1 MYGLSIF
8 DHFLSQAV
16 IPKLYFEAV
25 SQEQRIQFLAKY
37 CQALEDWG
45 ESLRKEQTAI
55 NVDVDKRLT
64 NLETRMTAAEARLD
78 ADEQAFDDFVTQTGE
93 QFAALTA
100 RVVALENGKMDIDDT
115 YTRAQMD
122 ARYVRLEDT
131 MAWQGYFLGNIC
143 ETLPRDAVASYDYY
157 SSATD
162 SGSKATIKVV
172 AKAA

>member
-8 DHFLSQAV
+8 DNFLSQAV

-45 ESLRKEQTAI
+45 EALRKEQTAI

-64 NLETRMTAAEARLD
+64 ALETRMTAAEARLD
-78 ADEQAFDDFVTQTGE
+78 ADEKAFDDFVAQTGE
-93 QFAALTA
+93 RFAALAA
-100 RVVALENGKMDIDDT
+100 RVEALENGKMDVDDT

-122 ARYVRLEDT
+122 ARYMRLEDS

-143 ETLPRDAVASYDYY
+143 ETLPGDAVASYDWFT
-157 SSATD
+157 ATD
-162 SGSKATIKVV
+162 SATKTTIKVV
-172 AKAA
+172 AKA

>member
-8 DHFLSQAV
+8 DNFLSQAV

-25 SQEQRIQFLAKY
+25 SQEQRLQFLAKY
-37 CQALEDWG
+37 CQALE
-45 ESLRKEQTAI
+45 
-55 NVDVDKRLT
+55 
-64 NLETRMTAAEARLD
+64 
-78 ADEQAFDDFVTQTGE
+78 
-93 QFAALTA
+93 
-100 RVVALENGKMDIDDT
+100 NGKMGIDDT

-122 ARYVRLEDT
+122 ARYMRLEDS

-162 SGSKATIKVV
+162 SGSKITIKVV
-172 AKAA
+172 AKA

>member
-8 DHFLSQAV
+8 DNFLSQAV

-25 SQEQRIQFLAKY
+25 SQEQRLQFLAKY

-45 ESLRKEQTAI
+45 ENLRKEQTAI
-55 NVDVDKRLT
+55 NVDVDNRLT
-64 NLETRMTAAEARLD
+64 ALENRMTAAERRLD
-78 ADEQAFDDFVTQTGE
+78 ADEKAFDDFVTQTGAN
-93 QFAALTA
+93 FAALTA
-100 RVVALENGKMDIDDT
+100 RVEALENGKMDIDDT

-122 ARYVRLEDT
+122 ARYMRLEDS

-157 SSATD
+157 SSAVD
-162 SGSKATIKVV
+162 SGAKITIKVV
-172 AKAA
+172 TKA

>member
-8 DHFLSQAV
+8 DNFLSQAA

-45 ESLRKEQTAI
+45 EALRKEQTAI

-64 NLETRMTAAEARLD
+64 ALETRMTAAEARLD

-100 RVVALENGKMDIDDT
+100 RVAALENGKMDIDKS
-115 YTRAQMD
+115 YTREQMD
-122 ARYVRLEDT
+122 QRYMRLEDS

-143 ETLPRDAVASYDYY
+143 ETLPRDAVASYDWFTA
-157 SSATD
+157 SD
-162 SGSKATIKVV
+162 SGTKATIKVV

>member
-8 DHFLSQAV
+8 DNFLSQAA

-45 ESLRKEQTAI
+45 EALRKEQTAI

-64 NLETRMTAAEARLD
+64 ALETRMTAAEARLD

-100 RVVALENGKMDIDDT
+100 RVAALENGKMDIDKS
-115 YTRAQMD
+115 YTREQMD
-122 ARYVRLEDT
+122 QRYMRLEDS

-143 ETLPRDAVASYDYY
+143 ETLPRDAVASYDWFTA
-157 SSATD
+157 SD
-162 SGSKATIKVV
+162 SGTKATIKVV
-172 AKAA
+172 AKA

>member
-115 YTRAQMD
+115 YTREQMD
-122 ARYVRLEDT
+122 KRYMRLEDS

-143 ETLPRDAVASYDYY
+143 ETLPRDAVASYDWFMA
-157 SSATD
+157 SD

-172 AKAA
+172 AKA

>member
-8 DHFLSQAV
+8 DNFLSQAV

-25 SQEQRIQFLAKY
+25 SQEQRLQFLAKW

-45 ESLRKEQTAI
+45 EAMRKEQTAI
-55 NVDVDKRLT
+55 NVDVDSRLT
-64 NLETRMTAAEARLD
+64 DLETRMTAAEARLD
-78 ADEQAFDDFVTQTGE
+78 ADEKAFDDFVAETGE
-93 QFAALTA
+93 TFAALAA
-100 RVVALENGKMDIDDT
+100 RVEALENGKMGIDDT

-122 ARYVRLEDT
+122 ARYMRLEDS

-162 SGSKATIKVV
+162 SGSKITIKVV
-172 AKAA
+172 AKA

>member
-8 DHFLSQAV
+8 DNFLSQAV
-16 IPKLYFEAV
+16 IPTLYWEAV
-25 SQEQRIQFLAKY
+25 APEQRIQFLAKW

-55 NVDVDKRLT
+55 NVDVDRRLT
-64 NLETRMTAAEARLD
+64 DLETRMAAAEARLD
-78 ADEQAFDDFVTQTGE
+78 ADEQAFDDFVAETGAN
-93 QFAALTA
+93 FAALTS
-100 RVVALENGKMDIDDT
+100 RVVALENGKMDIDDS
-115 YTRAQMD
+115 YTREQMD
-122 ARYVRLEDT
+122 KRYMRLEDS

-143 ETLPRDAVASYDYY
+143 ETLPRDAVASYDWF
-157 SSATD
+157 SASD

>member
-8 DHFLSQAV
+8 DNFLSQAV
-16 IPKLYFEAV
+16 IPTLYWEAV
-25 SQEQRIQFLAKY
+25 APEQRLQFLAKW

-55 NVDVDKRLT
+55 NVDVDNRLT
-64 NLETRMTAAEARLD
+64 ALENRMMAAEKRLD
-78 ADEQAFDDFVTQTGE
+78 ADEKAFDDFVAETGE
-93 QFAALTA
+93 RFAALAA
-100 RVVALENGKMDIDDT
+100 RVEALENGKMDIADT
-115 YTRAQMD
+115 YTRAEMD
-122 ARYVRLEDT
+122 ARYMRLEDS

-162 SGSKATIKVV
+162 SGSKITIKVV

>member
-8 DHFLSQAV
+8 DNFLSQAV

-25 SQEQRIQFLAKY
+25 SQEQRLQFLAKY

-55 NVDVDKRLT
+55 NVDVDRRLT
-64 NLETRMTAAEARLD
+64 DLETRMTAAEARLD
-78 ADEQAFDDFVTQTGE
+78 ADEKAFDDFVAETGAN
-93 QFAALTA
+93 FAALAA
-100 RVVALENGKMDIDDT
+100 RVEALEAGKMDIDDS

-122 ARYVRLEDT
+122 ARYMRLEDS

-143 ETLPRDAVASYDYY
+143 ETLPRDAVAFYDWY
-157 SSATD
+157 SSTVD
-162 SGSKATIKVV
+162 SGSKITIKVV
-172 AKAA
+172 AKA

>member
-8 DHFLSQAV
+8 DNFLSQAV
-16 IPKLYFEAV
+16 IPKLYFDAV

-45 ESLRKEQTAI
+45 EALRKEQTAI

-64 NLETRMTAAEARLD
+64 ALETRMTAAEARLD
-78 ADEQAFDDFVTQTGE
+78 ADEQAFEDFVAQTDAN
-93 QFAALTA
+93 FAALTA
-100 RVVALENGKMDIDDT
+100 RVVALENGKMDIDES

-122 ARYVRLEDT
+122 ARYMRLEDS

-143 ETLPRDAVASYDYY
+143 ETLPRDAVASYAYF
-157 SSATD
+157 ANGTD
-162 SGSKATIKVV
+162 SGAKVTIKVA
-172 AKAA
+172 AK

>member
-8 DHFLSQAV
+8 DNFLSQAV
-16 IPKLYFEAV
+16 IPTLYWEAV
-25 SQEQRIQFLAKY
+25 APEQRLQFLAKW

-55 NVDVDKRLT
+55 NVDVDNRLT
-64 NLETRMTAAEARLD
+64 ALETRMTAAEARLD
-78 ADEQAFDDFVTQTGE
+78 ADEQAFDDFVAETGE
-93 QFAALTA
+93 RFAALAA
-100 RVVALENGKMDIDDT
+100 RVEALENGKMDIADT
-115 YTRAQMD
+115 YTRAEMD
-122 ARYVRLEDT
+122 ARYMRLEDS

-157 SSATD
+157 SAATD
-162 SGSKATIKVV
+162 SGSKITIKVV

>member
-8 DHFLSQAV
+8 DNFLSQAV

-45 ESLRKEQTAI
+45 EALRKEQTAI

-100 RVVALENGKMDIDDT
+100 RVVALENGKMDIDES

-122 ARYVRLEDT
+122 ARYMRLEDS
-131 MAWQGYFLGNIC
+131 MAWQGYFTGNIC
-143 ETLPRDAVASYDYY
+143 ETLPRDAVASYDWF
-157 SSATD
+157 SASD

-172 AKAA
+172 AKA

>member
-8 DHFLSQAV
+8 DSFLSQAV

-25 SQEQRIQFLAKY
+25 SQEQRLQFLAKY

-45 ESLRKEQTAI
+45 ETLRKEQMAI
-55 NVDVDKRLT
+55 NVDVDNRLT
-64 NLETRMTAAEARLD
+64 DLETRMTAAEARLD
-78 ADEQAFDDFVTQTGE
+78 ADEKAFDDFVTQTGE

-100 RVVALENGKMDIDDT
+100 RVEALENGKMDIDDT

-122 ARYVRLEDT
+122 ARYMRLEDS

-157 SSATD
+157 SSAVD
-162 SGSKATIKVV
+162 SGSKITIKVV

>member
-8 DHFLSQAV
+8 DNFLSQAV

-45 ESLRKEQTAI
+45 EALRKEQTAI

-64 NLETRMTAAEARLD
+64 ALETRMTAAEARLD
-78 ADEQAFDDFVTQTGE
+78 ADEQAFDDFVTETGE

-122 ARYVRLEDT
+122 ARYMRLEDS

-143 ETLPRDAVASYDYY
+143 ETLPRDAVASYDWY
-157 SSATD
+157 SSAVD
-162 SGSKATIKVV
+162 SGSKITIKVV

>member
-45 ESLRKEQTAI
+45 EALRKEQTAI

-64 NLETRMTAAEARLD
+64 DLETRMTAAEARLD
-78 ADEQAFDDFVTQTGE
+78 ADEKAFDDFVAQTGE
-93 QFAALTA
+93 QFAALA
-100 RVVALENGKMDIDDT
+100 SRVAALENGKMDIDKS
-115 YTRAQMD
+115 YTREQLD
-122 ARYVRLEDT
+122 KRYMRLEDS

-143 ETLPRDAVASYDYY
+143 ETLPRDAVASYDWFTA
-157 SSATD
+157 SDA
-162 SGSKATIKVV
+162 GAKVTIKVV

>member
-45 ESLRKEQTAI
+45 EALRKEQTAI
-55 NVDVDKRLT
+55 NVDVDNRLT
-64 NLETRMTAAEARLD
+64 ALENRMMAAEKRLD
-78 ADEQAFDDFVTQTGE
+78 ADEKAFDDFVAETGE
-93 QFAALTA
+93 RFAALAA
-100 RVVALENGKMDIDDT
+100 RVEALENGKMDIADT
-115 YTRAQMD
+115 YTRAEMD
-122 ARYVRLEDT
+122 ARYMRLEDS

-143 ETLPRDAVASYDYY
+143 ETLPRDAVASYDWFTA
-157 SSATD
+157 SD

-172 AKAA
+172 AKA

>member
-8 DHFLSQAV
+8 DNFLSQAV

-45 ESLRKEQTAI
+45 EALRKEQTDI
-55 NVDVDKRLT
+55 NVDVDSRLT
-64 NLETRMTAAEARLD
+64 SLETRMTAAEARLD
-78 ADEQAFDDFVTQTGE
+78 ADEKAFDDFVAETGDN
-93 QFAALTA
+93 FAALAA
-100 RVVALENGKMDIDDT
+100 RVEALENGKMDIDDT

-122 ARYVRLEDT
+122 ARYMRLEDS

-143 ETLPRDAVASYDYY
+143 ETLPRDAVASYDWY
-157 SSATD
+157 SSAVD

-172 AKAA
+172 TKA